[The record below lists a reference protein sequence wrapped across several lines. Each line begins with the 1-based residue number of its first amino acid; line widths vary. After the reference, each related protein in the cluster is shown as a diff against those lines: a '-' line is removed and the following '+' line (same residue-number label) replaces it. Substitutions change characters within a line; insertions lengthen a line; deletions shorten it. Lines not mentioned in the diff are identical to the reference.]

1 MAYAALDNSTVL
13 DYLRTVTALEGIL
26 PKGADLSARE
36 VGDGN
41 LNQVFIVQSRSA
53 DGTPN
58 GSVVLKQALP
68 YLRVAGESW
77 PLTRER
83 MRFET
88 QALMKHNELAPG
100 LAPQVFHFDNEMSL
114 VVMEDLSALEVMR
127 RPLVARKRFPHF
139 ADHISTFL
147 ARTLFFTSDLYLTG
161 LEKKELQAAFIN
173 PHLCKIQED
182 FVFTNPFMES
192 AENHWNPLIDDE
204 VQAVRRDGALKM
216 AIAELKE
223 GFMTRGQA
231 LIHSDLHTGSIM
243 ADAEQTRVIDPEFA
257 FYGPMAFDIGA
268 VLENLVLNYL
278 SHFAH
283 TPDGAVRREYQEYLL
298 SLVREIWVAF
308 ARKFDELWAGNNR
321 GELAPNKYWD
331 FPDGEAAFAEFR
343 RRYIARLLQDTAGYG
358 GCKFLRRMM
367 GIVSVWDFNSIADPE
382 QRAIPE
388 RHAVHIGRRWVL
400 ERTHVNTI
408 DDLIAIVREEAPA

>member
-26 PKGADLSARE
+26 PPGAGLSARE

-41 LNQVFIVQSRSA
+41 LNQVFIVQSRGA
-53 DGTPN
+53 DGNPN

-88 QALMKHNELAPG
+88 QALVKHNELAPG

-127 RPLVARKRFPHF
+127 RPLVTRKRFPRF

-161 LEKKELQAAFIN
+161 LEKKELQATFIN

-192 AENHWNPLIDDE
+192 AENRWNPQIDDE
-204 VQAVRRDGALKM
+204 VQAVRRDGELKL

-223 GFMTRGQA
+223 GYMTRGQA

-243 ADAEQTRVIDPEFA
+243 ADEQQTRVIDPEFA
-257 FYGPMAFDIGA
+257 FYGPMGFDIGA

-283 TPDGAVRREYQEYLL
+283 TPDEVLRREYQEYLL
-298 SLVREIWVAF
+298 SLVREIWLQF
-308 ARKFDELWAGNNR
+308 ARKFDELWANNNR
-321 GELAPNKYWD
+321 GELVPPKYWD
-331 FPDGEAAFAEFR
+331 FAGGEATFAEFR
-343 RRYIARLLQDTAGYG
+343 RRYTARLLQDTAGYG

-367 GIVSVWDFNSIADPE
+367 GIVSVWDFNSIADPA

-388 RHAVHIGRRWVL
+388 RYAVHIGRRWVL
-400 ERTHVNTI
+400 ERTHINTI
-408 DDLIAIVREEAPA
+408 DDLIAIVCEEAPA